1 MKILFMKQDALSFIK
16 ENMKTLYVNYYR
28 EKTNKWIYDLF
39 DYDPFDVVIEVPDF
53 ELHQLLQTE
62 KVLLN

>member
-28 EKTNKWIYDLF
+28 EKNK
-39 DYDPFDVVIEVPDF
+39 
-53 ELHQLLQTE
+53 
-62 KVLLN
+62 